1 MENAELARPL
11 LDAAAELLENHG
23 GGPAAARLLL
33 PHWQMFVTFLLQSG
47 LTPTSI
53 AQVPPETLRAFSV
66 HCDRGGGTSFH
77 DAPLVLGAV
86 RLILLWSGVSARAL
100 TNLSAPRVRR
110 RVADDGKVNRQER
123 FRAPAERTLEHS
135 DQGGKE
141 HVSTTAPKAAP
152 AKKRRPS
159 GEKKSSSCT

>member
-11 LDAAAELLENHG
+11 LDAAAELIENHG
-23 GGPAAARLLL
+23 GGPAAARVLL
-33 PHWQMFVTFLLQSG
+33 PHWRAFVVFLLQSG
-47 LTPTSI
+47 VTPTSI

-66 HCDRGGGTSFH
+66 HCDLGGGTSFH

-86 RLILLWSGVSARAL
+86 RLILLWSGVSAQAL

-123 FRAPAERTLEHS
+123 FRAPAERTPEHS
-135 DQGGKE
+135 DQVGKE
-141 HVSTTAPKAAP
+141 HVSITGPKAAP

-159 GEKKSSSCT
+159 GEKKSSTCT